1 MLLITL
7 SKLGVIIS
15 MFIKSKYK
23 IISTL
28 ALICLIFSA
37 CLSSPE
43 DNTKVAT
50 ENTLPTSS
58 KTNTVPT
65 ISPSSI
71 NTSELPKD
79 IPPELRIIW
88 ESWQFLQ
95 EDYVDKSK
103 LDPITLSEAAV
114 KAMVEAV
121 GDKET
126 NYIAPDTLSGRFD
139 DIYRGDFEGIGAYV
153 TMNAAGKI
161 QIVSPIEGSPAQA
174 AGIKPGDTILEVD
187 GKSVEGMSVLEV
199 ISLVRGPKN
208 TEVKILIKRLGSPK
222 RIEVSIIRG
231 TIPLTSVYVRSKEDD
246 PLLHIRISDFYPN
259 TVDQLKKVL
268 IESEKKGITKGI
280 ILDLRNNPGG
290 TINATVDVA
299 DQFLPENILLYSMSG
314 DGRRSQSKTTNDGL
328 AINIPMVV
336 LVNKGSAS
344 ASEVLAGAIQDYNRA
359 PLIGETTYGKGAVN
373 ILRRLSNDGGLYI
386 TWALWYTPSGRMI
399 NNTGLEPNIVVTD
412 QDTKEAERKQLERAQ
427 SELRKIIE
435 LSNESN

>member
-1 MLLITL
+1 M
-7 SKLGVIIS
+7 
-15 MFIKSKYK
+15 
-23 IISTL
+23 
-28 ALICLIFSA
+28 
-37 CLSSPE
+37 
-43 DNTKVAT
+43 
-50 ENTLPTSS
+50 
-58 KTNTVPT
+58 
-65 ISPSSI
+65 
-71 NTSELPKD
+71 
-79 IPPELRIIW
+79 
-88 ESWQFLQ
+88 Q

-114 KAMVEAV
+114 KAMVDAV

-199 ISLVRGPKN
+199 ISLVRGPKD

-222 RIEVSIIRG
+222 RMEVSIIRG

-268 IESEKKGITKGI
+268 IESEKKGVTKGI

-290 TINATVDVA
+290 TISATVDVA

-399 NNTGLEPNIVVTD
+399 NNTGLKPNIVVTD

-435 LSNESN
+435 LSNQSN

>member
-1 MLLITL
+1 
-7 SKLGVIIS
+7 
-15 MFIKSKYK
+15 MFIKSKYT

-28 ALICLIFSA
+28 ALVCLLFSA

-65 ISPSSI
+65 FSPSSI
-71 NTSELPKD
+71 NTFELPKD

-126 NYIAPDTLSGRFD
+126 NYIPPDTLSGRFD

-153 TMNAAGKI
+153 TMNATGKI

-199 ISLVRGPKN
+199 ISLVRGPKD

-222 RIEVSIIRG
+222 RMEVSIIRG

-268 IESEKKGITKGI
+268 IESEKKGVTKGI

-290 TINATVDVA
+290 TISATVDVA

-399 NNTGLEPNIVVTD
+399 NNTGLKPNIAVTD

-435 LSNESN
+435 LSNQSN

>member
-7 SKLGVIIS
+7 SKLGVIRS

-23 IISTL
+23 IIFTL
-28 ALICLIFSA
+28 ALVCLFFSA

-50 ENTLPTSS
+50 ENTPPTSS

-65 ISPSSI
+65 FSPSNMS
-71 NTSELPKD
+71 TYELPKD
-79 IPPELRIIW
+79 VPPELRIIW

-95 EDYVDKSK
+95 SDYVDKSK
-103 LDPITLSEAAV
+103 LDPATLSEAAV
-114 KAMVEAV
+114 KAMVDAI

-126 NYIAPDTLSGRFD
+126 HYITPDALSGNFD

-153 TMNAAGKI
+153 RMNAAGKI
-161 QIVSPIEGSPAQA
+161 QIVSPIEGSPAHA
-174 AGIKPGDTILEVD
+174 AGIKPGDIVLAVN
-187 GKSVEGMSVLEV
+187 GKSVEGMSLLEV
-199 ISLVRGPKN
+199 ISLIRGPKD
-208 TEVKILIKRLGSPK
+208 TEVKILIKHLGSPK
-222 RIEVSIIRG
+222 TIEFSIIRG
-231 TIPLTSVYVRSKEDD
+231 TIPLTSVYIRSKEDD

-259 TVDQLKKVL
+259 TVDQLKKAL
-268 IESEKKGITKGI
+268 IESEKKGVTKGI
-280 ILDLRNNPGG
+280 ILDIRNNPGG
-290 TINATVDVA
+290 TINAVVEVA
-299 DQFLPENILLYSMSG
+299 DQFLAENILLYDMSG
-314 DGRRSQSKTTNDGL
+314 DGRRSQWKTTNDGL

-336 LVNKGSAS
+336 LINKGSAS

-373 ILRRLSNDGGLYI
+373 ILRRLSNDGGLYL

-427 SELRKIIE
+427 SELLKIIE
-435 LSNESN
+435 LSNQSN

>member
-7 SKLGVIIS
+7 SELGVIRS

-28 ALICLIFSA
+28 ALICLFFSA

-65 ISPSSI
+65 VSPSSI
-71 NTSELPKD
+71 NTFELPKD

-126 NYIAPDTLSGRFD
+126 NYITPDTLSGRFD

-199 ISLVRGPKN
+199 ISLVRGPKD

-268 IESEKKGITKGI
+268 IESEKKGVTKGI

-290 TINATVDVA
+290 TISATVDVA

-399 NNTGLEPNIVVTD
+399 NNSGLEPNIVVTD

-427 SELRKIIE
+427 SELQKIIE
-435 LSNESN
+435 LSNQSN

>member
-7 SKLGVIIS
+7 SELGVIRS

-28 ALICLIFSA
+28 ALICLFFSA

-65 ISPSSI
+65 VSPSSI
-71 NTSELPKD
+71 NTFELPKD

-126 NYIAPDTLSGRFD
+126 NYITPDTLSGRFD

-199 ISLVRGPKN
+199 ISLVRGPKD

-268 IESEKKGITKGI
+268 IESEKKGVTKGI

-290 TINATVDVA
+290 TISATVDVA

-399 NNTGLEPNIVVTD
+399 NNSGLEPNIVVTD

-427 SELRKIIE
+427 SELQKIIE
-435 LSNESN
+435 LSKQNN

>member
-1 MLLITL
+1 
-7 SKLGVIIS
+7 

-28 ALICLIFSA
+28 ALVCLSFSA

-43 DNTKVAT
+43 NNTKVAT

-65 ISPSSI
+65 FSPSSI

-126 NYIAPDTLSGRFD
+126 NYIDPDTLSGRFD

-174 AGIKPGDTILEVD
+174 AGIKPGDTILTL
-187 GKSVEGMSVLEV
+187 MFL
-199 ISLVRGPKN
+199 LA
-208 TEVKILIKRLGSPK
+208 
-222 RIEVSIIRG
+222 
-231 TIPLTSVYVRSKEDD
+231 TS
-246 PLLHIRISDFYPN
+246 
-259 TVDQLKKVL
+259 
-268 IESEKKGITKGI
+268 
-280 ILDLRNNPGG
+280 
-290 TINATVDVA
+290 
-299 DQFLPENILLYSMSG
+299 
-314 DGRRSQSKTTNDGL
+314 
-328 AINIPMVV
+328 
-336 LVNKGSAS
+336 
-344 ASEVLAGAIQDYNRA
+344 
-359 PLIGETTYGKGAVN
+359 
-373 ILRRLSNDGGLYI
+373 
-386 TWALWYTPSGRMI
+386 
-399 NNTGLEPNIVVTD
+399 
-412 QDTKEAERKQLERAQ
+412 
-427 SELRKIIE
+427 
-435 LSNESN
+435 

>member
-1 MLLITL
+1 
-7 SKLGVIIS
+7 

-28 ALICLIFSA
+28 ALICLFFSA

-65 ISPSSI
+65 VSPSSI
-71 NTSELPKD
+71 NTFELPKD

-126 NYIAPDTLSGRFD
+126 NYITPDTLSGRFD

-199 ISLVRGPKN
+199 ISLVRGPKD

-268 IESEKKGITKGI
+268 IESEKKGVTKGI

-290 TINATVDVA
+290 TISATVDVA

-399 NNTGLEPNIVVTD
+399 NNSGLEPNIVVTD

-427 SELRKIIE
+427 SELQKIIE
-435 LSNESN
+435 LSKQNN